1 MPVPTSDAS
10 DLPSGPPGVKAYIGL
25 GSNLDDPVAQ
35 LKQARRSLGSVPGT
49 RLLDCSS
56 LYMSAPMG
64 FADQADF
71 ANAVCCVG
79 TSLSAMDLLAQLR
92 IIEDR
97 QGRTRDGQRDGP
109 RTLDLDLLLYG
120 SQIIRQGDLE
130 IPHPRLHQR
139 AFVLYPLAEIAKKTR
154 VPGLE
159 TVSAL
164 LDACPT
170 QRIERALTPESWVP
184 WE

>member
-1 MPVPTSDAS
+1 MPVPTSDAG
-10 DLPSGPPGVKAYIGL
+10 DQFEVKAYIGL

-35 LKQARRSLGSVPGT
+35 LQRARRSLASLSGT

-56 LYMSAPMG
+56 LYMTAPTG
-64 FADQADF
+64 FEDQADF

-79 TSLSAMDLLAQLR
+79 TNLPAMDLLAELQM
-92 IIEDR
+92 IEDR
-97 QGRTRDGQRDGP
+97 QGRIRDGLRDGP

-120 SQIIRQGDLE
+120 LQIISQDKLE

-139 AFVLYPLAEIAKKTR
+139 AFVLYPLAEIAKNIR

-164 LDACPT
+164 LDACPP
-170 QRIERALTPESWVP
+170 QRIERALSPESWTS
-184 WE
+184 